1 MLLKCNPNKIP
12 ASMNYISIVFSCNY
26 IYIVDCV
33 QMNPS
38 NLDEKFSEKKQT
50 KKSLFFVVVLC
61 EYLLFLLWIYICMY
75 LNCDENVML
84 V

>member
-38 NLDEKFSEKKQT
+38 NLDEKFSEKKQKT

-61 EYLLFLLWIYICMY
+61 EYLLFLLCFLHIY
-75 LNCDENVML
+75 VS
-84 V
+84 